1 MEDISR
7 LAESVAI
14 IALGAAGEV
23 PAAIGV
29 VVGILFSLFGGK
41 K

>member
-1 MEDISR
+1 MEELGK
-7 LAESVAI
+7 LAESIAI

-23 PAAIGV
+23 PAAIGAV
-29 VVGILFSLFGGK
+29 VAILFNIFGSK